1 MTAKKGD
8 QWSITEPQGVSGKFI
23 AATISPHLP
32 YRAVNNY
39 RFSSESARK
48 RCSCSCSFTNAAFD
62 SHIVE
67 DKIFLIEN
75 SISKHLI

>member
-8 QWSITEPQGVSGKFI
+8 QWNITEPQGYEVNFI
-23 AATISPHLP
+23 AATPPPPHLP
-32 YRAVNNY
+32 YHAVNNY

-48 RCSCSCSFTNAAFD
+48 RCSCSFTNADID

-67 DKIFLIEN
+67 DKIFLIES
-75 SISKHLI
+75 SISKNLI